1 MSDRGAGEILHPI
14 PQWSLFVC
22 TFGFDPCTWSSK
34 EGSEWINAT
43 SWCDIYTNL
52 PLLHA
57 GDSINLFRCQK
68 VLSIVPK
75 ISKFVQKCSPK
86 LKTSIAFIW
95 YIYIYLLE
103 VIAYF
108 SAFCF
113 VGAAALRKV
122 QTSQGGRGV
131 EWPWCWDF
139 GCFGAGCRDTDWT
152 RFFFKQK
159 VQGVEQNSMVC
170 PIFPLLIAAKIWG
183 SQVLN
188 KGFIK
193 NWGN

>member
-1 MSDRGAGEILHPI
+1 MPIRVEYCGTWSESKKISYVSMSDRGAGEILHPI

-75 ISKFVQKCSPK
+75 ISKFVKKCSPK

-95 YIYIYLLE
+95 YIYILTRGDCIFLS
-103 VIAYF
+103 IL
-108 SAFCF
+108 FCRRC
-113 VGAAALRKV
+113 GASQSTNVSRR
-122 QTSQGGRGV
+122 QGGWVAMMLGFR
-131 EWPWCWDF
+131 
-139 GCFGAGCRDTDWT
+139 
-152 RFFFKQK
+152 
-159 VQGVEQNSMVC
+159 
-170 PIFPLLIAAKIWG
+170 LLR
-183 SQVLN
+183 SRM
-188 KGFIK
+188 
-193 NWGN
+193 